1 MKTAHLAAAVALSLV
16 ALVFFAAY
24 VTRNGASAPRVDPWA
39 SAAPPIGRCQAE
51 PR

>member
-1 MKTAHLAAAVALSLV
+1 MKTSHIALSVALSLV
-16 ALVFFAAY
+16 AIVCFAAY

>member
-24 VTRNGASAPRVDPWA
+24 VTRNGASAPRVDPW
-39 SAAPPIGRCQAE
+39 SNR
-51 PR
+51 